1 MLASALITLREG
13 LEAALIVGIVLGV
26 LRKLGHTDRSRVV
39 WAGVLAAVVV
49 SATAG
54 FSLNALGVA
63 LEGRGEEIFEGVA
76 MLLAAGVLTWM
87 IFWMQRQG
95 RHIQAELELDVHR
108 AATTSNVWALFSL
121 AFVAVVREGIETVL
135 FLTAAAFS
143 ATPAQTLI
151 GSAVGLVVAVALGWL
166 MFAAG
171 KRLDVRAFFRVTSVL
186 LILFAAGLVAHGV
199 HELQEAG
206 LLPTLVEHVWDI
218 NPILDE
224 NSTMGSILKAL
235 FGYNGNPSLLET
247 VSYAAY
253 YLMVGVVIGLE
264 QRIAISKPEF
274 SGHPRKLPAPQRIP
288 GLRIGDGERCGN
300 GSNSDLLY
308 AKRLNVL
315 RMGER
320 VSFTARCRV
329 H

>member
-26 LRKLGHTDRSRVV
+26 LRKLGHSDRSRPV

-49 SATAG
+49 SVAAG
-54 FSLNALGVA
+54 LTLNALGVA
-63 LEGRGEEIFEGVA
+63 FEGRGEEIFEGVA

-95 RHIQAELELDVHR
+95 RRIQAELELDVRR
-108 AATTSNVWALFSL
+108 AVTIGSDWALFSL

-151 GSAVGLVVAVALGWL
+151 GGTVGLFVAIVLGWL

-171 KRLDVRAFFRVTSVL
+171 KRLDVRAFFRVTSAL

-199 HELQEAG
+199 HELQEAA
-206 LLPTLVEHVWDI
+206 LLPTLIEHVWDI

-224 NSTMGSILKAL
+224 NSTVGSILKAL
-235 FGYNGNPSLLET
+235 FGYNGNPSLLEVMAYGVYFAVVGI
-247 VSYAAY
+247 VSLRRGRAIVLAAE
-253 YLMVGVVIGLE
+253 VG
-264 QRIAISKPEF
+264 S
-274 SGHPRKLPAPQRIP
+274 
-288 GLRIGDGERCGN
+288 
-300 GSNSDLLY
+300 
-308 AKRLNVL
+308 
-315 RMGER
+315 
-320 VSFTARCRV
+320 
-329 H
+329 

>member
-26 LRKLGHTDRSRVV
+26 LRKLGHTDRSRPV

-49 SATAG
+49 SVAAG
-54 FSLNALGVA
+54 LALNGLGVA
-63 LEGRGEEIFEGVA
+63 FEGRGEQIFEGVA

-95 RHIQAELELDVHR
+95 RQIQAELELDVRR
-108 AATTSNVWALFSL
+108 ASIAGSPWALFSL

-135 FLTAAAFS
+135 FLTVAAFS
-143 ATPAQTLI
+143 ATPAQTL
-151 GSAVGLVVAVALGWL
+151 VGGALGLTVAVVLGWL
-166 MFAAG
+166 VFAAG

-199 HELQEAG
+199 HELQEAR

-224 NSTMGSILKAL
+224 HSAVGTFLKAL
-235 FGYNGNPSLLET
+235 FGYNGNPSLLE
-247 VSYAAY
+247 VIAY
-253 YLMVGVVIGLE
+253 GVYFVGVGVAGW
-264 QRIAISKPEF
+264 QQGWARV
-274 SGHPRKLPAPQRIP
+274 PAAET
-288 GLRIGDGERCGN
+288 G
-300 GSNSDLLY
+300 
-308 AKRLNVL
+308 A
-315 RMGER
+315 
-320 VSFTARCRV
+320 
-329 H
+329 

>member
-26 LRKLGHTDRSRVV
+26 LRKLGHSDRSRPV

-49 SATAG
+49 SVAAG
-54 FSLNALGVA
+54 LTLNALGVA
-63 LEGRGEEIFEGVA
+63 FEGRGEEIFEGVA

-95 RHIQAELELDVHR
+95 RRIQAELELDVRR
-108 AATTSNVWALFSL
+108 AVTIGSDWALFSL

-151 GSAVGLVVAVALGWL
+151 GGTVGLFVAIVLGWL

-171 KRLDVRAFFRVTSVL
+171 KRLDVRAFFRVTSAL

-199 HELQEAG
+199 HELQEAA
-206 LLPTLVEHVWDI
+206 LLPTLIEHVWDI

-224 NSTMGSILKAL
+224 NSTVGSILKAL
-235 FGYNGNPSLLET
+235 FGYNGNPSLLEVMAYGIYFAVVGI
-247 VSYAAY
+247 VSLRRGRVIVLAAE
-253 YLMVGVVIGLE
+253 VG
-264 QRIAISKPEF
+264 S
-274 SGHPRKLPAPQRIP
+274 
-288 GLRIGDGERCGN
+288 
-300 GSNSDLLY
+300 
-308 AKRLNVL
+308 
-315 RMGER
+315 
-320 VSFTARCRV
+320 
-329 H
+329 